1 MAKKKMFFLY
11 NPHAGK
17 SQIKSKLAD
26 IINVFM
32 RADYEIQVY
41 ATQKPEEAIDAVR
54 QYAAGVDCLVVSGGD
69 GTLNEAICG
78 LMQLPR
84 EQRPVVGYLPAGT
97 TNDFAYTHRLS
108 KDMVAAAETVV
119 NGVREVVDLGLFEDR
134 YFTYVAGFGAFTDVP
149 YKTPQEMKAI
159 LGHPAYLLEGMLSLG
174 DLRPHT
180 LRIELENDTLEG
192 EFLLGLISNSERVAG
207 FKGLHGKDVS
217 INDGLLEVLLIRNPK
232 NPADL
237 SQTLTGLLQP
247 DSQSPMVYRAKTRR
261 IRLISETALD
271 WVLDGEFGGRKAEV
285 TIEAVPSAVEILKNL

>member
-54 QYAAGVDCLVVSGGD
+54 QYAGGVDCLVVSGGD

-261 IRLISETALD
+261 IRLISEAALD
-271 WVLDGEFGGRKAEV
+271 WVLDGEFGGRKSEV